1 MKTEQKKILKLA
13 MSYYA
18 VAALELELNDKL
30 RGTILYKQKLKS
42 LLKSLLEEN
51 EKIYKQILA
60 EMQED
65 AELEFYKVIKM
76 VELFVQVI
84 EDKDFDTTIALLEE
98 YQAGSIAVI
107 GENKHKKMYSQL
119 KKI

>member
-1 MKTEQKKILKLA
+1 MKDQRKILKLA

-18 VAALELELNDKL
+18 VAALELELNDQLK
-30 RGTILYKQKLKS
+30 GTVLYRQKLKS

-51 EKIYKQILA
+51 EKIYKQILT
-60 EMQED
+60 EMKED
-65 AELEFYKVIKM
+65 AEIEFYKVIKM
-76 VELFVQVI
+76 VELFVKVI

-107 GENKHKKMYSQL
+107 GEGKHKKMYNQL
-119 KKI
+119 EKI